1 LTGAWRQLIRP
12 AVLLLPSLL
21 AAPLAA
27 QVRDAGARMERVADG
42 VYVIIHDNATDE
54 WPHGNTGVIVGD
66 DGVAVVDA
74 TYLPSRARADIA
86 LIRRV
91 TAKPVRYLIYTH
103 WHFDHNNGGIAY
115 REAFPDLAIVSQR
128 DNARYIEL
136 NGIWWARMSTQPGS
150 ARRAGLA
157 RMEEDVARG
166 ADSTGHRFSAG
177 ELAMHRTHIRQR
189 RAELEELATLRV
201 VTPDLLF
208 DGELTLP
215 LGRRVL
221 ELRDRGRANSPHD
234 VTVWLPHDR
243 VLFSGD
249 ILVEDPF
256 PYTGASWP
264 VPWAAVLRDLE
275 ATAVAALVPGH
286 GPVMRDHR
294 YTRLVRE
301 LMEAVTARVESGARR
316 GLTLDQVQDSVTL
329 EDFRAR
335 FPADDPE
342 SHREEW
348 RAIVRVLVERAWRG
362 VRGQGG

>member
-1 LTGAWRQLIRP
+1 MRTR
-12 AVLLLPSLL
+12 LPLSLL
-21 AAPLAA
+21 GCLLTAPLAA

-54 WPHGNTGVIVGD
+54 WPHGNTGVIVGENA
-66 DGVAVVDA
+66 VAVVDA

-91 TAKPVRYLIYTH
+91 TPKPVRYLIYTH

-115 REAFPDLAIVSQR
+115 RDAFPDVAIVSQR
-128 DNARYIEL
+128 DNARYIEV
-136 NGIWWARMSTQPGS
+136 NGIWWSRMSTRPAS
-150 ARRAGLA
+150 ARRAALA

-166 ADSTGHRFSAG
+166 ADSSGHALTPD
-177 ELAMHRTHIRQR
+177 ELAMHRGHIPER
-189 RAELEELATLRV
+189 RAELEELETLKV

-208 DGELTLP
+208 EGELTLP

-234 VTVWLPHDR
+234 VTIWLPQDR
-243 VLFSGD
+243 VLFTGD
-249 ILVEDPF
+249 ILVQDPY

-264 VPWAAVLRDLE
+264 VPWAGVLRDIE
-275 ATAVAALVPGH
+275 ATPVAALVPGH

-301 LMEAVTARVESGARR
+301 LMEAVTARVDSAARR
-316 GLTLDQVQDSVTL
+316 GLTLDQVQDSVML
-329 EDFRAR
+329 EDFRTR
-335 FPADDPE
+335 WPAEDPDA
-342 SHREEW
+342 HREEW
-348 RAIVRVLVERAWRG
+348 RAVMRVLVERAWRG
-362 VRGQGG
+362 VRGQG